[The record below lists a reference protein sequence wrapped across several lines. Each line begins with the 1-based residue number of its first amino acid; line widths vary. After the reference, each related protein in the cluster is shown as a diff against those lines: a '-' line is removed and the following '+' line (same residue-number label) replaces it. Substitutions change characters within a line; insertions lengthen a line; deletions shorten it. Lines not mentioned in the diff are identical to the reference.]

1 MKNKNLFFKIIS
13 LTIVTFLF
21 TSCYFTRNVTE
32 EVNVMKDFQV
42 PYDAEIPL
50 EIEAVGVFQFT
61 SDEVNNFVYENEDLK
76 VYYNFHGNES
86 TVGAL
91 IFKIQNKTNQNI
103 FIDLAYS
110 SFINNGRATN
120 YTNAV
125 DITGKVLLIPDNS
138 YLELNN
144 FKGITNANKEDIDTL
159 IKETY
164 YSYKIFQLFNKN
176 NSPLV
181 IRNKITYGFQE
192 NITTPKVIDNT
203 FWVNQ
208 LNVYS
213 QPDFDFLSKEEIKNK
228 LIYHGSFMGK
238 GITTKY
244 RTETKGVKE
253 NVTVRKRVYSPGA
266 TTAVF
271 IVGFVGFMVLFIQ
284 AGTYW

>member
-1 MKNKNLFFKIIS
+1 MKKKNLFFKVIS
-13 LTIVTFLF
+13 LSLLNFLF
-21 TSCYFTRNVTE
+21 TSCFFTRNVTKE
-32 EVNVMKDFQV
+32 ATVLKDVQV
-42 PYDAEIPL
+42 PYEAEVPL
-50 EIEAVGVFQFT
+50 EIKPVAVFQFK
-61 SDEVNNFVYENEDLK
+61 SDEVNNFVYENEDIK

-120 YTNAV
+120 YTDAV
-125 DITGKVLLIPDNS
+125 DITGKVLLIPDHS

-144 FKGITNANKEDIDTL
+144 FKGITNANKGDIETL

-164 YSYKIFQLFNKN
+164 YSKEKLKLFNKF
-176 NSPLV
+176 NSPLL
-181 IRNKITYGFQE
+181 IRNKITYGFEE
-192 NITTPKVIDNT
+192 NITTPKVIDNN

-213 QPDFDFLSKEEIKNK
+213 QQKFDSLSKEEIINK
-228 LIYHGSFMGK
+228 LIYHSSFMGK

-244 RTETKGVKE
+244 RTETKEVKD
-253 NVTVRKRVYSPGA
+253 NVTVRKKVFSPVATAILVGGIITGVILITVVGA
-266 TTAVF
+266 S
-271 IVGFVGFMVLFIQ
+271 G
-284 AGTYW
+284 Y

>member
-1 MKNKNLFFKIIS
+1 
-13 LTIVTFLF
+13 
-21 TSCYFTRNVTE
+21 
-32 EVNVMKDFQV
+32 
-42 PYDAEIPL
+42 
-50 EIEAVGVFQFT
+50 
-61 SDEVNNFVYENEDLK
+61 
-76 VYYNFHGNES
+76 
-86 TVGAL
+86 
-91 IFKIQNKTNQNI
+91 NKTNQNI

-253 NVTVRKRVYSPGA
+253 NVTVRKRMPSPVA
-266 TTAVF
+266 TAILVGGGIYITLYIIIAV
-271 IVGFVGFMVLFIQ
+271 
-284 AGTYW
+284 ATRY